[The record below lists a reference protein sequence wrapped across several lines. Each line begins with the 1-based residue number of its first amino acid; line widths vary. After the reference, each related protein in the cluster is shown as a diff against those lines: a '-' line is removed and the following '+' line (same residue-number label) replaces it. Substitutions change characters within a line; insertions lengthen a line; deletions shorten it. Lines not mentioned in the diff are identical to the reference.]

1 MSAGGSGT
9 GGFRN
14 RLANEKSPYLLQHAG
29 NPVDWYPW
37 GEEAFEKARAE
48 ERPIF
53 LSIGYSTCHWCHVM
67 ERESFEDP
75 EVGQILN
82 EHFVPIKVDREERPD
97 VDTIYMTVC
106 QALTGSGGWPLHAVL
121 TPDRKPFFA
130 GTYFP
135 PDARYGRPGFKQL
148 LHQIVAAWESQRD
161 KVHEAAAQITE
172 AVQSQFAGSPGDDL
186 DETVLRSGFEEL
198 AARFDPEHAGFGRA
212 PKFPTPHQLTFL
224 LRYWRRSGDERALAM
239 VEATL
244 QRMRM
249 GGIYDQVGFGFHR
262 YSTDRRW
269 LVPHFEKML
278 YDQALLL
285 TAYAETYQATGNP
298 LYAAVAREITAYVVR
313 DLRTSEGAFDS
324 AEDADSEGEEGKF
337 YVWTQEEIEGI
348 LGPEEATLYVRAYG
362 IDASGNWVDEATGE
376 RPGTNIPHLVDD
388 PGRVA
393 EAMGLEPRAAAER
406 LEAAREKL
414 FAARASR
421 VRPHRDDKV
430 LTSWNG
436 LLIGALAA
444 ASQALQDPALA
455 GIARDAF
462 SFVTTRLVWED
473 GRLLARYREGEA
485 AHPGYLDD
493 YAFLLWGALEL
504 YEATFAAR
512 YLEGAVRLAR
522 DMDRLFRDERD
533 GGYFFTA
540 TDRDEALLARTK
552 EAYDGAVPSGN
563 SMAALSL
570 LRLARMTGDAV
581 WEERARSVFRAFA
594 GTVRSTPSA
603 HTQMLS
609 ALDFALSPAREIV
622 IASEDGDAEGAAMTR
637 AVTTRFLPEAVVLW
651 NVPSERQTLEE
662 FVPFAASQPPQAGRA
677 TAYVCER
684 FACRAP
690 VTGLDA
696 LERELSASERHAP
709 APSREGSS

>member
-1 MSAGGSGT
+1 MSGAT
-9 GGFRN
+9 GPQN
-14 RLANEKSPYLLQHAG
+14 RLAREKSPYLLQHAG

-48 ERPIF
+48 DKPIF

-75 EVGQILN
+75 EVGRILS

-135 PDARYGRPGFKQL
+135 PDSRYGRPGFKQL
-148 LHQIVAAWESQRD
+148 LHQILGAWESQRD

-172 AVQSQFAGSPGDDL
+172 AVSSHFTGSPGEDL
-186 DETVLRSGFEEL
+186 GEETLRSGFEEL
-198 AARFDPEHAGFGRA
+198 ASRFDPDHGGFGRA

-224 LRYWRRSGDERALAM
+224 LRYWNRTGDEHALGM

-249 GGIYDQVGFGFHR
+249 GGIYDHVGFGFHR
-262 YSTDRRW
+262 YSTDREW

-285 TAYAETYQATGNP
+285 TAYAEAYQATGNP

-313 DLRTSEGAFDS
+313 DLRSSEMAFDS

-337 YVWTQEEIEGI
+337 YVWTRGEIES
-348 LGPEEATLYVRAYG
+348 LLDPDEAALYLRAYG
-362 IDASGNWVDEATGE
+362 IESGGNWVDEAKGE

-393 EAMGLEPRAAAER
+393 QGFGLEPRAAAER

-414 FAARASR
+414 FAARGRR

-436 LLIGALAA
+436 LMIGALATA
-444 ASQALQDPALA
+444 AQALQDPAFAEAAERAL
-455 GIARDAF
+455 
-462 SFVTTRLVWED
+462 SFVTTKLVRED
-473 GRLLARYREGEA
+473 GRLLARYRDGEA
-485 AHPGYLDD
+485 AHAAYLDD
-493 YAFLLWGALEL
+493 YAFLLWGVLEL

-512 YLEGAVRLAR
+512 HLETAVRLAR
-522 DMDRLFRDERD
+522 DMDRLFRDEEG
-533 GGYFFTA
+533 GGYFFTG

-552 EAYDGAVPSGN
+552 EAYDGALPSGN
-563 SMAALSL
+563 SMAALAL
-570 LRLARMTGDAV
+570 LRLARMTGERRY
-581 WEERARSVFRAFA
+581 EERAHSIFRAFS
-594 GTVRSTPSA
+594 GSVRSTPSA
-603 HTQMLS
+603 HTQLLS
-609 ALDFALSPAREIV
+609 ALDFSLRPSREIV
-622 IASEDGDAEGAAMTR
+622 ISSADADAEGAAMAREATR
-637 AVTTRFLPEAVVLW
+637 LFLPETVVLW
-651 NVPSERQTLEE
+651 NLPSETETLRE
-662 FVPFAASQPPQAGRA
+662 FAPLAAGHRLVDGKAA
-677 TAYVCER
+677 AYVCEN

-690 VTGLDA
+690 VTGLEVLARALDA
-696 LERELSASERHAP
+696 SGKRPSAPTRA
-709 APSREGSS
+709 GSS